1 MKLTTLLFGLLL
13 AVGWTSNVFAQ
24 SATYKAEDIKDWTY
38 TWEDAGGTT
47 QTSKY
52 IDEVT
57 DPYQMYG
64 LLRWIYMDKRFPGPT
79 YSAYDKNGNRER
91 KVYYGGMDGGW
102 EIPGTV
108 IPTPPVTTTTITEY
122 VKVTSTAGLE
132 SGAEYLIVCEQNSV
146 ALNGSL
152 TDFYN
157 TTTGFINTISVSPS
171 GGIIESNATTDAATF
186 TITSS
191 GNSYTIRSKS
201 GYYIGNASATNTQI
215 MESTNT
221 QYSNS
226 ISFSNGDA
234 SILYTHSANW
244 RTYNYYLKY
253 GYATNMQRF
262 AYTTSTSNYR
272 NIQLYKKQTR
282 TITTGGVQAIGDISI
297 TGNNSY
303 GCMTSITVKS
313 GGTTIFSW
321 SHANDAY
328 TFPLG
333 MHHSGYSYGTGS
345 IGWISVQS
353 DLAPFRLD
361 GWLFT
366 NYDNVQVIIEAF
378 NKQSTD
384 PASITVNGEERLI
397 TTPYSTSQGS
407 TETLTWNISS
417 KPFNA
422 PVEYEADT
430 YTPNE
435 EGYTALV
442 VKLKNNLTLEEDDDE
457 FDASLY
463 NTKEE
468 IIQYFSKNVRSIQLL
483 TDGLRINE
491 GDNPGTIFNCPG
503 ESDYNRFF
511 FLGKGQA
518 RQKAD
523 VVRTMQIYKEHLLG
537 ESVPF
542 RQMFEQF
549 SPTGGHK
556 GDDVKDFYSKMMK
569 GQIFPVVHDCLSVIQ
584 NQHEFSMS
592 GHDGTTAYAMPGMN
606 FFIPDYR
613 LKYWE
618 DDFHYVTYSVSTSGD
633 TTYTDHGYFHVDGRI
648 MNPHQTVSAD
658 GDVTFNRSLQF
669 KSPQNLAVWYAQ
681 YDTAHH
687 APVTGIYLLHLQAEA
702 NKVDGYSEPNNR
714 YYNVDLDWRSSLN
727 EMSGVGVKQT
737 YIIYQ
742 VVTDPET
749 GVRTRVP
756 IDTVKD
762 CSDFRPHLRL
772 DTLYEQQAH
781 SYTLTYIIE
790 GSPTDSDHP
799 EFIAWSNEV
808 KVIIPGYDDFMILK
822 LHHYESDFE
831 IRRVGDTDYNAENG
845 TYDEK
850 NYYRNYLQPENDIVN
865 GISAQSI
872 LGGYDSFMLYRSYTV
887 DGVQVNEAVAKLKF
901 AVDQQGKVLYKIT
914 YIDEHENYHA
924 PNFDNT
930 ELINI
935 INQLLNNQ

>member
-1 MKLTTLLFGLLL
+1 MKIKLTTLLFGLLL

-24 SATYKAEDIKDWTY
+24 SATYKAEDIKNWTY
-38 TWEDAGGTT
+38 TWEDASGTT

-102 EIPGTV
+102 EIPGT
-108 IPTPPVTTTTITEY
+108 IIGTPPTTTTTTRQITFNQANDY
-122 VKVTSTAGLE
+122 GTTSVTKDGVTISTTSGVLASGTTNYRFYAGSTATISTN
-132 SGAEYLIVCEQNSV
+132 SGKITRIEFTGVRNYAVSNWTTVST
-146 ALNGSL
+146 GSL
-152 TDFYN
+152 ATSGNNGTWTGNASSISFTAGSQVRCSQIVVTVETT
-157 TTTGFINTISVSPS
+157 TTTGGP
-171 GGIIESNATTDAATF
+171 
-186 TITSS
+186 
-191 GNSYTIRSKS
+191 
-201 GYYIGNASATNTQI
+201 
-215 MESTNT
+215 
-221 QYSNS
+221 
-226 ISFSNGDA
+226 
-234 SILYTHSANW
+234 
-244 RTYNYYLKY
+244 
-253 GYATNMQRF
+253 
-262 AYTTSTSNYR
+262 
-272 NIQLYKKQTR
+272 
-282 TITTGGVQAIGDISI
+282 QAIGDITI
-297 TGNNSY
+297 TGTNNY
-303 GCMTSITVKS
+303 ARIYSITVTS
-313 GGTTIFSW
+313 GGTTLFSW
-321 SHANDAY
+321 DKATDGTAGATSTGHW
-328 TFPLG
+328 PLG
-333 MHHSGYSYGTGS
+333 MRLTSWRANTDNPY
-345 IGWISVQS
+345 IIFS
-353 DLAPFRLD
+353 DDLVPITLF

-366 NYDNVQVIIEAF
+366 GKNNVTVTVHASSG
-378 NKQSTD
+378 STANT
-384 PASITVNGEERLI
+384 ASLIVNGESKTFNS
-397 TTPYSTSQGS
+397 TTAQDY
-407 TETLTWNISS
+407 TWTINAKS
-417 KPFNA
+417 FNG
-422 PVEYEADT
+422 PVEYQADQ
-430 YTPNE
+430 YKPNE

-442 VKLKNNLTLEEDDDE
+442 VKLKNNLTLEEEDDE

-523 VVRTMQIYKEHLLG
+523 VVRTMQIYEEHLLG

-618 DDFHYVTYSVSTSGD
+618 DDFHYVTYTVSASGD

-648 MNPHQTVSAD
+648 MNPHQTVSSD
-658 GDVTFNRSLQF
+658 GDVTLNRSLMF
-669 KSPQNLAVWYAQ
+669 KNPQNLAVWYAQ

-756 IDTVKD
+756 IDTVED

-790 GSPTDSDHP
+790 GSPVDSDHP

-808 KVIIPGYDDFMILK
+808 KVIIPGYDDFMVLK

-831 IRRVGDTDYNAENG
+831 IREVGDEDYNAENG

-850 NYYRNYLQPENDIVN
+850 NYYRNYLQPENDFAN
-865 GISAQSI
+865 GISAESI

-901 AVDQQGKVLYKIT
+901 AVDEQGKVRYKIS
-914 YIDEHENYHA
+914 YVDDHENYHA

-930 ELINI
+930 ELVNI